1 MRRAPA
7 SSSQVSAVEMDLPC
21 PEWIK
26 HVEQKWTRLE
36 SATRER
42 FSAFT
47 DIDDLFH
54 FGQSQLQSEDLK
66 ALSRI
71 SEKYPVKKSSECA
84 ARFREQGNVSFKEK
98 DYTSAALYYTQ
109 GVCHAEKNTEQL
121 SLCYANR
128 SAALFHL
135 GLYTKCLEDI
145 QQAFDEGYPSHLH
158 SKLMDRQS
166 QCTSLVKMQEHL
178 KATPSKHQTPQTNEN
193 MGSNTNVSSA
203 VSVHF
208 TPERGRHLLATE
220 NKSAG
225 EIVLED
231 EAFSFVLIPVNRQ
244 YNKSDKAG
252 IFTTE
257 PRHCH
262 HCLCEN
268 FNSVP
273 CRGCSYAQYCGQSC
287 ETEAW
292 KQYHCW
298 ECSIGS
304 ELLALGLFAHLALRV
319 TLKAGIKEVQRAR
332 ESCFNLVSEVPKA
345 TFVSRDEKSG
355 NGKPC
360 SSGGTSESLGL
371 VSGLNVGPLMSNKCS
386 QGSNHSSCY
395 HGKSYLGIYSLLP
408 HVEKQNPNLCFL
420 LAFTMAALSQRLSL
434 EVPPCHDQEEGSVC
448 WGSEKSL
455 LGATALRHM
464 LQLQCNAQAVTAI
477 KVKEDT
483 SLPVQSSKE
492 FRIATAL
499 FPVLSLL
506 NHSCQPN
513 MSISFGLGLGSSG
526 SSSPGYS
533 ASGLTVTVRACRDIA
548 AGQELL
554 HCYGPHCSRMDV
566 EKRQRL
572 LLRQYFFHC
581 QCEACKLELADRS
594 STLPLSFN
602 GLKCEKCGSFLKM
615 SVDVHVCTELS
626 CNHHILNTELQR
638 RMQILQ
644 HHLEQAL
651 ELMENNQ
658 INGALS
664 ILQKAA
670 NLADSILMKMHP
682 LQGELADAMARAY
695 ATMGLWRQA
704 ASHLKRSIAA
714 VCYQYG
720 KDSVELGRQQFKLAQ
735 LYFNGGDGSS
745 ALSVIPL
752 AQRLL
757 SLHCD
762 PHCKEL
768 QELQAMEA
776 CLCSTM

>member
-1 MRRAPA
+1 
-7 SSSQVSAVEMDLPC
+7 MDLPC

-26 HVEQKWTRLE
+26 HVEQKWTQLE
-36 SATRER
+36 SGTRER
-42 FSAFT
+42 FSVFT

-54 FGQSQLQSEDLK
+54 FGQSQLQPEDLE

-109 GVCHAEKNTEQL
+109 GVCHAEKNTEHL

-145 QQAFDEGYPSHLH
+145 QQAFAEGYPSHLQC
-158 SKLMDRQS
+158 KLMDREKR
-166 QCTSLVKMQEHL
+166 CTSLVKIQESM
-178 KATPSKHQTPQTNEN
+178 KASHSKHQTPQ
-193 MGSNTNVSSA
+193 
-203 VSVHF
+203 
-208 TPERGRHLLATE
+208 
-220 NKSAG
+220 
-225 EIVLED
+225 
-231 EAFSFVLIPVNRQ
+231 
-244 YNKSDKAG
+244 
-252 IFTTE
+252 
-257 PRHCH
+257 
-262 HCLCEN
+262 
-268 FNSVP
+268 
-273 CRGCSYAQYCGQSC
+273 
-287 ETEAW
+287 
-292 KQYHCW
+292 
-298 ECSIGS
+298 
-304 ELLALGLFAHLALRV
+304 
-319 TLKAGIKEVQRAR
+319 
-332 ESCFNLVSEVPKA
+332 
-345 TFVSRDEKSG
+345 
-355 NGKPC
+355 
-360 SSGGTSESLGL
+360 
-371 VSGLNVGPLMSNKCS
+371 SNK
-386 QGSNHSSCY
+386 N
-395 HGKSYLGIYSLLP
+395 
-408 HVEKQNPNLCFL
+408 
-420 LAFTMAALSQRLSL
+420 MALKQRLSL

-477 KVKEDT
+477 KVQEDT
-483 SLPVQSSKE
+483 CLPVQSSKE
-492 FRIATAL
+492 VRIATAL
-499 FPVLSLL
+499 FPILSLL

-513 MSISFGLGLGSSG
+513 TSISFSLGLSFSG
-526 SSSPGYS
+526 SCSPVYF
-533 ASGLTVTVRACRDIA
+533 ASGVTVKVRACRDIA

-572 LLRQYFFHC
+572 LLKQYFFHC
-581 QCEACKLELADRS
+581 QCDACKLELAERR
-594 STLPLSFN
+594 TLPLTFN
-602 GLKCEKCGSFLKM
+602 GLKCEKCGSFLKV
-615 SVDVHVCTELS
+615 SVDVHVCSQLS
-626 CNHHILNTELQR
+626 CDHHISNTELQR

-644 HHLEQAL
+644 HHLEQSL

-664 ILQKAA
+664 ILQKAV
-670 NLADSILMKMHP
+670 NLADSILMKTHP
-682 LQGELADAMARAY
+682 LQGKLADAMARAY

-704 ASHLKRSIAA
+704 ASHLKSSIAA
-714 VCYQYG
+714 VCLQYG

-735 LYFNGGDGSS
+735 LHFNGGDGSS

-752 AQRLL
+752 ARRLI

-776 CLCSTM
+776 CLI

>member
-1 MRRAPA
+1 
-7 SSSQVSAVEMDLPC
+7 MDLPC

-26 HVEQKWTRLE
+26 HVEQKWTQLE
-36 SATRER
+36 SGTRER
-42 FSAFT
+42 FSVFT

-54 FGQSQLQSEDLK
+54 FGQSQLQPEDLE

-109 GVCHAEKNTEQL
+109 GVCHAEKNTEHL

-145 QQAFDEGYPSHLH
+145 QQAFAEGYPSHLQC
-158 SKLMDRQS
+158 KLMDREKR
-166 QCTSLVKMQEHL
+166 CTSLVKIQESM
-178 KATPSKHQTPQTNEN
+178 KASHSKHQTPQSNKN

-208 TPERGRHLLATE
+208 TPEKGRHLLATE

-225 EIVLED
+225 EMVIED
-231 EAFSFVLIPVNRQ
+231 EAFSFVLIPANTQ
-244 YNKSDKAG
+244 YKKSGKASV
-252 IFTTE
+252 FTTE

-262 HCLCEN
+262 HCL
-268 FNSVP
+268 S
-273 CRGCSYAQYCGQSC
+273 
-287 ETEAW
+287 
-292 KQYHCW
+292 
-298 ECSIGS
+298 
-304 ELLALGLFAHLALRV
+304 
-319 TLKAGIKEVQRAR
+319 LK
-332 ESCFNLVSEVPKA
+332 
-345 TFVSRDEKSG
+345 
-355 NGKPC
+355 
-360 SSGGTSESLGL
+360 
-371 VSGLNVGPLMSNKCS
+371 
-386 QGSNHSSCY
+386 
-395 HGKSYLGIYSLLP
+395 
-408 HVEKQNPNLCFL
+408 
-420 LAFTMAALSQRLSL
+420 QRLSL

-477 KVKEDT
+477 KVQEDT
-483 SLPVQSSKE
+483 CLPVQSSKE
-492 FRIATAL
+492 VRIATAL
-499 FPVLSLL
+499 FPILSLL

-513 MSISFGLGLGSSG
+513 TSISFSLGLSFSG
-526 SSSPGYS
+526 SCSPVYF
-533 ASGLTVTVRACRDIA
+533 ASGVTVKVRACRDIA

-572 LLRQYFFHC
+572 LLKQYFFHC
-581 QCEACKLELADRS
+581 QCDACKLELAERR
-594 STLPLSFN
+594 TLPLTFN
-602 GLKCEKCGSFLKM
+602 GLKCEKCGSFLKV
-615 SVDVHVCTELS
+615 SVDVHVCSQLS
-626 CNHHILNTELQR
+626 CDHHISNTELQR

-644 HHLEQAL
+644 HHLEQSL

-664 ILQKAA
+664 ILQKAV
-670 NLADSILMKMHP
+670 NLADSILMKTHP
-682 LQGELADAMARAY
+682 LQGKLADAMARAY

-704 ASHLKRSIAA
+704 ASHLKSSIAA
-714 VCYQYG
+714 VCLQYG

-735 LYFNGGDGSS
+735 LHFNGGDGSS

-752 AQRLL
+752 ARRLI

-776 CLCSTM
+776 CLI

>member
-1 MRRAPA
+1 
-7 SSSQVSAVEMDLPC
+7 MDLPC

-26 HVEQKWTRLE
+26 HVEQKWTQLS

-42 FSAFT
+42 FSVFT

-54 FGQSQLQSEDLK
+54 FGQSHLQSDDLE

-71 SEKYPVKKSSECA
+71 SEKYPVKKSSESA

-145 QQAFDEGYPSHLH
+145 QQAFDEGYPSRLQC
-158 SKLMDRQS
+158 KLMDREKR
-166 QCTSLVKMQEHL
+166 CTSLVKIQESM
-178 KATPSKHQTPQTNEN
+178 KASHSKHETPQSKKN
-193 MGSNTNVSSA
+193 MGSSTKVSSA

-208 TPERGRHLLATE
+208 TPEKGRHLLATE

-225 EIVLED
+225 EMVIED
-231 EAFSFVLIPVNRQ
+231 EAFSFVLIPANTQ
-244 YNKSDKAG
+244 YKKSGKAS
-252 IFTTE
+252 IFTE

-268 FNSVP
+268 FNSIP
-273 CRGCSYAQYCGQSC
+273 CRGCSYAQYCGQRC

-298 ECSIGS
+298 ECSVGS
-304 ELLALGLFAHLALRV
+304 ELLALGVFAHLALRV
-319 TLKAGIKEVQRAR
+319 TLKAGIKEVQKAR
-332 ESCFNLVSEVPKA
+332 ESCFNFVYDVPNA
-345 TFVSRDEKSG
+345 TYVNSDGKSH

-360 SSGGTSESLGL
+360 SSGGASDSLGL
-371 VSGLNVGPLMSNKCS
+371 VSELNVRGPLMSNKSS
-386 QGSNHSSCY
+386 QGLNHSSCC

-408 HVEKQNPNLCFL
+408 HVGKHNPNLCFL
-420 LAFTMAALSQRLSL
+420 FAFTMAALSQRLSL
-434 EVPPCHDQEEGSVC
+434 EVPPCHDHEEGSVC

-464 LQLQCNAQAVTAI
+464 LQLQCNAQAVT
-477 KVKEDT
+477 VVNVQEDT
-483 SLPVQSSKE
+483 CLPVQSSKE
-492 FRIATAL
+492 VRIATAL
-499 FPVLSLL
+499 FPILSLL

-513 MSISFGLGLGSSG
+513 TSISFGLGL
-526 SSSPGYS
+526 SSSDSCSPVYF
-533 ASGLTVTVRACRDIA
+533 ASGVTVKVRACRDIA

-554 HCYGPHCSRMDV
+554 HCYGPHFSRMDV

-572 LLRQYFFHC
+572 LLKQYFFRC
-581 QCEACKLELADRS
+581 QCDACKLELAD
-594 STLPLSFN
+594 STLPLTFN
-602 GLKCEKCGSFLKM
+602 GLKCEKCGNFLKM
-615 SVDVHVCTELS
+615 NVDVHVCSQLS
-626 CNHHILNTELQR
+626 CDHHILNTELQR

-644 HHLEQAL
+644 HLLEQSL
-651 ELMENNQ
+651 ELMENNN
-658 INGALS
+658 NGALS
-664 ILQKAA
+664 ILQKAV
-670 NLADSILMKMHP
+670 NLADSILMKTHP

-704 ASHLKRSIAA
+704 ASHLKNSIAA
-714 VCYQYG
+714 VSLQYG

-735 LYFNGGDGSS
+735 LHFNGGDGSS

-752 AQRLL
+752 ARRLI

-776 CLCSTM
+776 CLI